1 MTQRERSVT
10 VERAIELVLNSV
22 KPLPPEKIP
31 ILRAAGRVL
40 SENIISAFDIP
51 PFDNSAMDGYAV
63 IAADTVRASR
73 ENPIQLKIID
83 EVRAGEN
90 RILKRV
96 EEGTAIRIMTGAPM
110 PDGADAV
117 IQFEDTRDDDGNALI
132 MRLVERGENIRLSGE
147 DIHRGSTVLSVGDRL
162 KSSDI
167 GLLASLNIE
176 TVLVYSRPRVA
187 IISTG
192 DEIVRVGEEMKP
204 GQIRNS
210 NVYTLFSE
218 IEKYAGLPE
227 SIGIARDTPDDIKEK
242 LLRASG
248 FDVIITTGGV
258 SMGVYDYIKDA
269 ISDLGIKIVFEKIQ
283 MKPGRPCVFGTK
295 NNTLFF
301 GLPGNPVSAMVTF
314 MQFVRPALLRLMG
327 ARKIE
332 KPMVNA
338 ILEEDIKKKPDR
350 EHFIRGYFSIKD
362 GVVFVNTTGP
372 QGSGILRSMSMANC
386 LIILPI
392 GIESVKAGEKITI
405 QLINHEE
412 I

>member
-10 VERAIELVLNSV
+10 VKRARELVLNSV

-31 ILRAAGRVL
+31 ILGAAGRVL
-40 SENIISAFDIP
+40 SEDIISVFNIP

-63 IAADTVRASR
+63 IAADTARASR
-73 ENPIQLKIID
+73 ENPIRLKIID
-83 EVRAGEN
+83 EIRAGDN
-90 RILKRV
+90 RIVKRV

-117 IQFEDTRDDDGNALI
+117 IQFEDTHDDGDALI
-132 MRLVERGENIRLSGE
+132 MRPVERGENIRLSGE
-147 DIHRGSTVLSVGDRL
+147 DILRGSTVLSSGDRL
-162 KSSDI
+162 KSSDV

-176 TVLVYSRPRVA
+176 SVLVYSRPRVA
-187 IISTG
+187 IIQTG

-218 IEKYAGLPE
+218 IEKYEGLPE
-227 SIGIARDTPDDIKEK
+227 NLGIARDTPDAIKEK
-242 LLRASG
+242 LLQAVG

-269 ISDLGIKIVFEKIQ
+269 ISDLGIDIVFEKIK

-314 MQFVRPALLRLMG
+314 MQFVRPALLRIMG
-327 ARKIE
+327 ARRIE
-332 KPMVNA
+332 KPMINA

-350 EHFIRGYFSIKD
+350 EHFIRGYFSIRD

-392 GIESVKAGEKITI
+392 GVASVKAGDTITI